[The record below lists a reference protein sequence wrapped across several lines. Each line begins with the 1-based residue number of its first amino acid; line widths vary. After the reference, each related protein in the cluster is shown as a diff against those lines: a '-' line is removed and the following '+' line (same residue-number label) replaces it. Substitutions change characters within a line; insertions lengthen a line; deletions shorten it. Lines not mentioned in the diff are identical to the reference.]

1 MGSEG
6 GAGVAMRRAMLQ
18 SVAHAASRFARW
30 VNKHTGYTEDQL
42 RGGLQVLLLSSAASA
57 CLDRTESS

>member
-1 MGSEG
+1 
-6 GAGVAMRRAMLQ
+6 MLQ